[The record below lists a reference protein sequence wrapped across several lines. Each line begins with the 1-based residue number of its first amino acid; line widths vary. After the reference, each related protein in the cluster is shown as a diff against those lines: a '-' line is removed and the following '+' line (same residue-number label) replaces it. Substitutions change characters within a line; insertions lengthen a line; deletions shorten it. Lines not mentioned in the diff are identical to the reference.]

1 MDNIK
6 LPLVSIG
13 VPVYGVESYIERCA
27 RSIFEQT
34 YENLEIQFIDD
45 CSPDNSI
52 NILNDLL
59 DQYPTRKLQTR
70 IIKHEKNRGLAAAR
84 NTVLDNLSGSLVM
97 WVDSDDWLDT
107 NAVELAVKAQLEG
120 DYDVVTFDAKFHSNN
135 GRSIIKHYP
144 VINDSHELCVHCLIS
159 DYRVWGRLIRS
170 NIYRKHDIRPLEGAN
185 LGEDYQQ
192 IPFILY
198 FSKKIFTLN
207 NVYYNYECSNVS
219 SYTKS
224 NQSLTKIKQL
234 EQSRK
239 IVEDFF
245 KDKGQDFLEAIQTSN
260 VMHTLERVVEW
271 DNVTKDDIRLLNE
284 NRKCAVF
291 VQRLIRPFFYLNN
304 IQFTYFYCAIYNGIK
319 KLLGFTK

>member
-1 MDNIK
+1 MDDIK
-6 LPLVSIG
+6 LPLVSVG

-34 YENLEIQFIDD
+34 YENLEILFVDD
-45 CSPDNSI
+45 CSPDKSI
-52 NILNDLL
+52 SILNGLL

-70 IIKHEKNRGLAAAR
+70 IVKHEKNRGLAAAR
-84 NTVLDNLSGSLVM
+84 NTVLDNLNGSFVM

-120 DYDVVTFDAKFHSNN
+120 DYDVVTFDAKFHYNN
-135 GRSIIKHYP
+135 GRYIIKHYP
-144 VINDSHELCVHCLIS
+144 VYNNSHELCVHCLIS
-159 DYRVWGRLIRS
+159 DYRVWGRLIKS
-170 NIYRKHDIRPLEGAN
+170 KIYQDNSIRPVEGAN

-192 IPFILY
+192 TPFILY
-198 FSKKIFTLN
+198 YSNKVYTLN

-224 NQSLTKIKQL
+224 NQSLAKNKQL

-245 KDKGQDFLEAIQTSN
+245 RDRGSDYLEAIRTSN

-271 DNVTKDDIRLLNE
+271 DNVTKDDIRLLYE
-284 NRKCAVF
+284 NRKCSVL
-291 VQRLIRPFFYLNN
+291 VQRLIRPFFYLNS
-304 IQFTYFYCAIYNGIK
+304 IQLTHLYCAIYNGIK